1 MASNKVG
8 EAYIEIRT
16 DDAPMSKGLSAAK
29 SKATQWTKG
38 LGESVGKIGAALAVG
53 KFALSGADALRDA
66 VMSAADLNE
75 TASKTGVVFGEAVG
89 TVTAFADDMA
99 AKFGSNKQVM
109 MDAASSIGLIG
120 KAAGMSKPAAADMSV
135 AMARLADDASSF
147 YNVPLDEALETIR
160 SALVGESEPIRKFGV
175 LLNEDAVKAEALRLG
190 LVRVGGQLTESAKV
204 MARVSLIQKGMADA
218 TGDHERTY
226 DSFSNKVREIG
237 GRLKNIGS
245 DIGQA
250 LLPIAEAGA
259 SIFNGIVSGIEWV
272 ISKIKEMLKWIRDVP
287 DEVVAMGGVAGLAL
301 KGLVGSGSAGKAGG
315 PAAPFKPAEPTAA
328 EKAKALNDKALGS
341 VESQKESDALKKRI
355 EVIQEEQRLE
365 AKKEQNRKAE
375 IEVLKARRLDSWLI
389 KEKGPDGK
397 VRDAVPESRRGDVD
411 KIMSGYLKPEGL
423 LSLGKEKLGDILGRA
438 SQMKQTALGGL
449 AIGADMLLSK
459 PKGVLTGVT
468 DSESY
473 RRSAQDSILNG
484 QDTPKQ
490 LLLES
495 KKQTSEL
502 QAIKDNLLKQGKGVV
517 TAVFG

>member
-8 EAYIEIRT
+8 EAYVEIRT

-29 SKATQWTKG
+29 AKATQWTKG
-38 LGESVGKIGAALAVG
+38 LGASVGKIGTALAVG

-66 VMSAADLNE
+66 VMAAADLNE

-89 TVTAFADDMA
+89 TVNAFADDMA
-99 AKFGSNKQVM
+99 AKFGANKQVM

-120 KAAGMSKPAAADMSV
+120 KAAGMTKPAAADMSV

-250 LLPIAEAGA
+250 LLPLAEAGA

-272 ISKIKEMLKWIRDVP
+272 ISKIKEMIRWFTGASDS
-287 DEVVAMGGVAGLAL
+287 AKQTAGAAGAALGG
-301 KGLVGSGSAGKAGG
+301 AGKGG
-315 PAAPFKPAEPTAA
+315 AAAPFKPAEPTAA

-411 KIMSGYLKPEGL
+411 KIMAGHLKPEGL

-438 SQMKQTALGGL
+438 AQMKQTALGGL
-449 AIGADMLLSK
+449 AIGAEKLLGDGK

-473 RRSAQDSILNG
+473 RRSAQDSILSG

-502 QAIKDNLLKQGKGVV
+502 QAIKDSLLKQGKGVV